1 MQKYILFFIIL
12 VSCSSV
18 NSKLESIS
26 LPQYEVIS
34 FDAVEKEFI
43 INTELPKNV
52 AFQLKYWLSEKV
64 KISGYEGS
72 LIISIDRYEEIVSN
86 IEGGKRVDASL
97 SFKAIINTPSLSKA
111 QTIEGSVSSYGT
123 LTGNFC
129 LAEFDTVIK
138 NTQSDLILRLSR
150 DLKSKI

>member
-1 MQKYILFFIIL
+1 MQKFLLFFIIL
-12 VSCSSV
+12 ISCSPV
-18 NSKLESIS
+18 DSKLESIS

-72 LIISIDRYEEIVSN
+72 LIISIDRYEEIM
-86 IEGGKRVDASL
+86 RV
-97 SFKAIINTPSLSKA
+97 
-111 QTIEGSVSSYGT
+111 
-123 LTGNFC
+123 
-129 LAEFDTVIK
+129 
-138 NTQSDLILRLSR
+138 RL
-150 DLKSKI
+150 LLV